1 MTALIGVPVGVSG
14 TIFTVGRIGCTFL
27 VSTRPVADVETR
39 FGSEESSR

>member
-14 TIFTVGRIGCTFL
+14 TIFTVSRIGCTFL
-27 VSTRPVADVETR
+27 VSTRSVADVETR